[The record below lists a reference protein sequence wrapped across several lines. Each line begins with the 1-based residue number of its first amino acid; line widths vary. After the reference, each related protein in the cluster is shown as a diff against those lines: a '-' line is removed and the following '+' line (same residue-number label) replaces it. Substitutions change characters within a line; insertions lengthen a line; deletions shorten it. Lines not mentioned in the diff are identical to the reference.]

1 MCQALGCTGRMRLPG
16 MLTAAHPCLQE
27 KLLAT
32 GLFSS
37 RLVGGHAEHNT
48 ANSTKAKRAL
58 LGSGIPKLGS
68 ADILRKGRAQRLPA
82 TAGMKAE
89 FKIVAEML
97 KFLSDKEG
105 TR

>member
-1 MCQALGCTGRMRLPG
+1 
-16 MLTAAHPCLQE
+16 MLRAAHPCLQE
-27 KLLAT
+27 KLLAI

-37 RLVGGHAEHNT
+37 CLVGGHEEHNT
-48 ANSTKAKRAL
+48 ANSTKAKPAQD
-58 LGSGIPKLGS
+58 
-68 ADILRKGRAQRLPA
+68 DILSKGRAQRLPA

-89 FKIVAEML
+89 LKIVAEML

>member
-1 MCQALGCTGRMRLPG
+1 MSGLGVHRQDGFPRMLR
-16 MLTAAHPCLQE
+16 AAHPCLQE

-32 GLFSS
+32 GLSS
-37 RLVGGHAEHNT
+37 SCSVSGHAEHNT
-48 ANSTKAKRAL
+48 ANSTKAKLAQA
-58 LGSGIPKLGS
+58 GTHS
-68 ADILRKGRAQRLPA
+68 LREGRAQCLPA

-89 FKIVAEML
+89 FRIVAEML

>member
-16 MLTAAHPCLQE
+16 MLTAAHSLQE

-48 ANSTKAKRAL
+48 ANGTKAKRAQA
-58 LGSGIPKLGS
+58 GIWDP
-68 ADILRKGRAQRLPA
+68 ILRKGRAQRLPA

-105 TR
+105 TW